1 MSKRQAKTELNA
13 ETVVCISLG
22 TLSWIILAVVAIHVD
37 EVRELL
43 SVLQP

>member
-22 TLSWIILAVVAIHVD
+22 TLSWIILGIVAIHVD
-37 EVRELL
+37 GVRELL